1 MNNKSNGESR
11 MDIVEYNRAA
21 WNRQSLGDCRWC
33 QPVGS
38 AEIQAARLGTWSV
51 ILTPNKSVPP
61 AWFGKL
67 KGKKVLCLASG
78 GGQQAPILAAAGA
91 DVTSFDNSDEQLAK
105 DRLLAETESLVL
117 KAVRGDMADLSVF
130 ANESFD
136 LIFHPVSNVYAES
149 LKPVWKECFRVLRWN
164 GSLLSGFMNPVFFLF
179 DHDEMAKTG
188 KLEVKYSLPY
198 SDLRSLSAESLDQVT
213 GKRAYEFGHTLEDQI
228 GGQLAAGFVICD
240 FYEDDWDEQSTPLN
254 KFISLYAATLARKIR
269 VEYEA

>member
-1 MNNKSNGESR
+1 MNDRSNGKSQV
-11 MDIVEYNRAA
+11 DIVEYNRAA

-38 AEIQAARLGTWSV
+38 ADIDAARSGKWSV

-61 AWFGKL
+61 GWFGNL

-91 DVTSFDNSDEQLAK
+91 DVASFDNSDEQLAK
-105 DRLLAETESLVL
+105 DRRLAEAESLAL
-117 KAVRGDMADLSVF
+117 KTVRGDMADLSVF

-136 LIFHPVSNVYAES
+136 LIFHPVSNLFVES
-149 LKPVWKECFRVLRWN
+149 LKPVWTECFRVLKWN
-164 GSLLSGFMNPVFFLF
+164 GSLLSGFTNPTFFLF
-179 DHDEMAKTG
+179 DHDEVAKTG
-188 KLEVKYSLPY
+188 KMEVKYPLPY
-198 SDLRSLSAESLDQVT
+198 SDLGSLSAESLDQVT

-240 FYEDDWDEQSTPLN
+240 FYEDDWDNQATPLN
-254 KFISLYAATLARKIR
+254 EFIPLYAATLARKIQLS
-269 VEYEA
+269 VQH